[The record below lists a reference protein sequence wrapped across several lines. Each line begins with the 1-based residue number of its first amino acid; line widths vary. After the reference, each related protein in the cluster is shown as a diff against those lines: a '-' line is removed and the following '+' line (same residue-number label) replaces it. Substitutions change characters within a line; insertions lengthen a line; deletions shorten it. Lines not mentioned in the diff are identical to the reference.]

1 MLKRSAVGEKTGVLS
16 PFMNSFNA
24 ICYPFILGAYAT
36 FVQSNTPVFVLFPAT
51 SVDERAVGIGI

>member
-24 ICYPFILGAYAT
+24 ICYPFILGTYAT
-36 FVQSNTPVFVLFPAT
+36 FVQSNTPFLVFFSAP
-51 SVDERAVGIGI
+51 SVDERAVWFGI